1 MEKNMELIVL
11 LARILFGAIFIVAG
25 PGHFSSERI
34 AHAAQLGVPFASIAV
49 PLSGIIAF
57 FGGLSIVLGFKATW
71 GAWLIVLFLVPVT
84 VMMHQFWN
92 VTDPTAIRIQQAMFM
107 KNLAM
112 LGGALLITHFGSGP
126 FSLKE

>member
-1 MEKNMELIVL
+1 MELIVL
-11 LARILFGAIFIVAG
+11 LARILFGAIFIIAG

-34 AHAAQLGVPFASIAV
+34 THAAQLGVPLASILV
-49 PLSGIIAF
+49 PLSGVIAL

-71 GAWLIVLFLVPVT
+71 GAWLIVIFLVPVT

-92 VTDPTAIRIQQAMFM
+92 LSDPIAIRIQQAMFM
-107 KNLAM
+107 KNIAM
-112 LGGALLITHFGSGP
+112 LGAALLITHFGSGP